1 MTRREQKT
9 AEREWRNASR
19 RPVPRAKATRRA
31 PEPSI
36 LRYIGP
42 VIRATVRALWRYIN
56 HR

>member
-19 RPVPRAKATRRA
+19 RPVPRCKPARRA

-36 LRYIGP
+36 FKYIVP
-42 VIRATVRALWRYIN
+42 VIRATVRALWRYVN